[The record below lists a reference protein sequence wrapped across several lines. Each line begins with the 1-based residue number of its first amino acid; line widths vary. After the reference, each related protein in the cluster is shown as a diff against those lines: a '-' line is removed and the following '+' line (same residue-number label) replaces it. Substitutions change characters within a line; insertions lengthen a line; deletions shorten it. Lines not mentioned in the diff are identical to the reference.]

1 MAGFMRRFR
10 EGLGRARIS
19 LRLHKWPAWVG
30 RLSLLYNRLLNPGF
44 TVGAGARVRGR
55 FCVIMY
61 GQGEVVFGA
70 KARIV
75 SDYKRSPL
83 GAGSRCKFVT
93 FPGARI
99 ILGDG
104 VIFAGTVIVARKS
117 VEIGDG
123 TGVAANVVI
132 ADSDFHV
139 VWPPERRFAPA
150 PIEEAEPVKIGRRV
164 WIGYGAII
172 LKGVTIGDNAIIG
185 AGSVVTRDVPAN
197 TLAAGSPARVIRRLD
212 EPAGADA
219 GAAPADGCPSS
230 RGPQP

>member
-1 MAGFMRRFR
+1 
-10 EGLGRARIS
+10 
-19 LRLHKWPAWVG
+19 
-30 RLSLLYNRLLNPGF
+30 
-44 TVGAGARVRGR
+44 
-55 FCVIMY
+55 
-61 GQGEVVFGA
+61 
-70 KARIV
+70 V

-139 VWPPERRFAPA
+139 VWPPERRFELA

-185 AGSVVTRDVPAN
+185 AGSVVTGDIPAN

-212 EPAGADA
+212 EPAGAHTC
-219 GAAPADGCPSS
+219 APSTEDCPPS

>member
-1 MAGFMRRFR
+1 MADFMRRFR
-10 EGLGRARIS
+10 EGLGRIRIS

-44 TVGAGARVRGR
+44 RVGKGARVRGR
-55 FCVIMY
+55 FCVIMH
-61 GQGEVVFGA
+61 GEGEIVLGA
-70 KARIV
+70 KARLV

-83 GAGSRCKFVT
+83 GVGTRCKFVT

-104 VIFAGTVIVARKS
+104 VILGGTIIVARKS

-123 TGVAANVVI
+123 TGVGANVVI

-139 VWPPERRFAPA
+139 VWPPERRFDLA
-150 PIEEAEPVKIGRRV
+150 PIEEAKPVKIGRRV

-172 LKGVTIGDNAIIG
+172 LKGVTIGDNAVIG

-197 TLAAGSPARVIRRLD
+197 TLAAGSPARPIRRLD

-219 GAAPADGCPSS
+219 GAAPADGRPPS

>member
-1 MAGFMRRFR
+1 MAGFMRRIR
-10 EGLGRARIS
+10 EGLGRTRIS

-61 GQGEVVFGA
+61 GQGEVVLGA
-70 KARIV
+70 KARLV
-75 SDYKRSPL
+75 SDYKRSTL
-83 GAGSRCKFVT
+83 GVGSRCKFVT

-104 VIFAGTVIVARKS
+104 VLLTGTIIVARKS

-123 TGVAANVVI
+123 TMMAPNVVI
-132 ADSDFHV
+132 ADSDFHII
-139 VWPPERRFAPA
+139 WPPERHFDLA

-172 LKGVTIGDNAIIG
+172 LKGVTIGDNAVIG

-197 TLAAGSPARVIRRLD
+197 TMAAGSPARVIRRLD
-212 EPAGADA
+212 APAGADA
-219 GAAPADGCPSS
+219 GAAPADGRPSS

>member
-10 EGLGRARIS
+10 QWLGRIRMS
-19 LRLHKWPAWVG
+19 LRLHKWPALVG
-30 RLSLLYNRLLNPGF
+30 RLSLLWNRLLNPGL

-61 GQGEVVFGA
+61 GPGEIVLGA
-70 KARIV
+70 KAHLV

-83 GAGSRCKFVT
+83 GVGSRCKFVT

-104 VIFAGTVIVARKS
+104 VVLGGTIIAARKS

-139 VWPPERRFAPA
+139 VWPPERRFDLA

-172 LKGVTIGDNAIIG
+172 LKGVTIGDNAVIG

-197 TLAAGSPARVIRRLD
+197 TLAAGSPARPIRRLD

-219 GAAPADGCPSS
+219 GAAPADGRPPS
-230 RGPQP
+230 RGTQP